1 MLGRQLGPRSQITQI
16 YSVCEYE
23 HFIFYCYLY
32 HASLRLCTVYSLTDQ
47 PFGKLIGIAVK
58 PSEFVRAELN
68 KYICYSFSYNCLSE
82 LFAEI
87 TGFGCFYH
95 IVSIYDFI
103 NVLMQI

>member
-16 YSVCEYE
+16 YSICEYE
-23 HFIFYCYLY
+23 HFIFLLL
-32 HASLRLCTVYSLTDQ
+32 SLPCLTLCTVYSLTDQ

-82 LFAEI
+82 LFAEDN
-87 TGFGCFYH
+87 GLR
-95 IVSIYDFI
+95 
-103 NVLMQI
+103 VLLSYSPLFMIL